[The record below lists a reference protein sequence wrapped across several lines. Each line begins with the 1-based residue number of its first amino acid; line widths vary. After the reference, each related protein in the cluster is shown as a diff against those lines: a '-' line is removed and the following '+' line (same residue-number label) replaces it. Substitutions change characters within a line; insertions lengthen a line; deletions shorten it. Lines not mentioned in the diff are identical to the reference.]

1 VIQAK
6 ISVEVFVSR
15 VEELEG
21 KIKTLSSHEL
31 QELRAWLAEYDSEA
45 WDKQLH
51 ADAIAGRLD
60 AVADKALKDFSEG
73 HSTDL

>member
-1 VIQAK
+1 
-6 ISVEVFVSR
+6 VSR

-21 KIKTLSSHEL
+21 KIKSLSSHEL

-51 ADAIAGRLD
+51 ADVISGRLD
-60 AVADKALKDFSEG
+60 ALADKALQDFSEG
-73 HSTDL
+73 RSTDL